1 MKAPIPFP
9 GAKSRTG
16 VTAARLTLTQEVVV
30 QIHGPV
36 PCAGLIQRQYAG
48 LQNRSSWFKSMGPC
62 QRRPQ
67 RTLNKPAFR
76 TSVYGVNTRCGHRF
90 QAAPRT
96 AYRAGVTAA
105 RSALTRSEE
114 VQSLCPVPY
123 GSIAKLVKATDC
135 RSVTARSNRAGTS
148 IRRCTQEAEESAP
161 EKRQAGDCAWVQIL
175 PSAPFTPLV
184 QLAERRTYNSEV
196 RSSNLRGRTN
206 RAPGPGGPCA
216 PIWENA

>member
-1 MKAPIPFP
+1 M
-9 GAKSRTG
+9 
-16 VTAARLTLTQEVVV
+16 V

-62 QRRPQ
+62 QRRPK

-148 IRRCTQEAEESAP
+148 KCRVMSDGSGTSFESCGWHQLPWGSAP
-161 EKRQAGDCAWVQIL
+161 PPGAKHKCSVARVVMGTLGRRL
-175 PSAPFTPLV
+175 P
-184 QLAERRTYNSEV
+184 
-196 RSSNLRGRTN
+196 G
-206 RAPGPGGPCA
+206 
-216 PIWENA
+216 

>member
-1 MKAPIPFP
+1 MHPASYTWVSYNGSIPVSKTGHCGSNPQTCAKGARKACGTHRPAGRACP
-9 GAKSRTG
+9 GVKSRCG
-16 VTAARLTLTQEVVV
+16 R
-30 QIHGPV
+30 
-36 PCAGLIQRQYAG
+36 RF
-48 LQNRSSWFKSMGPC
+48 SS
-62 QRRPQ
+62 
-67 RTLNKPAFR
+67 
-76 TSVYGVNTRCGHRF
+76 V
-90 QAAPRT
+90 PRT

-148 IRRCTQEAEESAP
+148 IRRCTQAVEESAP

-206 RAPGPGGPCA
+206 RAPDPGGPCA